1 MSIRSRVLRPFAT
14 ALGGLAFLG
23 LTLGACDQGVG
34 ERCQRNEDC
43 ASGLTCNLGT
53 QLCQAGVV
61 GIGDAAVDT
70 PLDAELDAGPDAA
83 VDATLDAAPALR

>member
-1 MSIRSRVLRPFAT
+1 MSTRSPVLLRFVT
-14 ALGGLAFLG
+14 ALAGLALSG
-23 LTLGACDQGVG
+23 LTLGACDQGAG
-34 ERCQRNEDC
+34 ERCQRNQDC

-70 PLDAELDAGPDAA
+70 PLDAEIDAGPDAA
-83 VDATLDAAPALR
+83 VDATADAPPTL